1 MLARILLEESAPQV
15 SRFYNIGTIKMAYK
29 KIFNIQG
36 KNRKNLILQTDV
48 GPLTEFDLFE
58 VSLFHRSC

>member
-1 MLARILLEESAPQV
+1 MPVGLPLA
-15 SRFYNIGTIKMAYK
+15 SRFYNIGAIKMDY
-29 KIFNIQG
+29 NISG

-48 GPLTEFDLFE
+48 GTLTEFDLFE